1 MYKSYVNL
9 FSCTLEI
16 CADEEAV
23 FAVRRVNKP
32 EQAKEN
38 RLTKQAA
45 EELLAYARKERK
57 TFTFPIRTSGTEF
70 QKAVW
75 EELKKIP
82 YGKTVCYGE
91 IASALGKPNAVRAV
105 GGAIGKNP
113 VLIAVPCHRV
123 VGKNGTLTGF
133 AGGLE
138 LKRALLELEK

>member
-32 EQAKEN
+32 EQTKEN

-57 TFTFPIRTSGTEF
+57 TFTFPIRASGTEF

-82 YGKTVCYGE
+82 YGKTVCYRE

-123 VGKNGTLTGF
+123 VGKNGALTGF